1 MKKIGILHGKERS
14 FPDAFVE
21 RINSKNIPGIMA
33 EPVRIDKAMQ
43 GVHTGYSVIIDRI
56 SQDVPFYRTWL
67 KNAAVTGTAVINNPF
82 WWSADDKYFNNCL
95 MTKLDVPVPKTAIIP
110 SRDLPDD
117 TSSESFANL
126 AFPLDWESIFKYVG
140 FPAYMKPFAGGGW
153 KHVYKLTS
161 SEDFFTK
168 HSETGQLVMLLQEEI
183 VFTEYYRCYCI
194 GGKYVRIMPYEPRNP
209 HHLRYVA
216 DFKPTPERLKQ
227 MTDIVLR
234 INKYLGYDFN
244 TVELAVRD
252 GVPYAIDF
260 CNPAPDAEVTSVGQE
275 NFDWVVET
283 AATYAIEK
291 AMENKEGQDN
301 LTWGEYVRRGANK
314 TPLV

>member
-14 FPDAFVE
+14 FPEAFIARV
-21 RINSKNIPGIMA
+21 NSKNVPGVIA

-43 GVHTGYSVIIDRI
+43 GEPSGYSVIIDRI

-95 MTKLDVPVPKTAIIP
+95 MTKVGVPVPKTAIIP

-117 TSSESFANL
+117 TSNDSFSNL
-126 AFPLDWESIFKYVG
+126 AYPLDWDAIFSNVG

-153 KHVYKLTS
+153 KHVYRLTGP
-161 SEDFFTK
+161 EDFFQK
-168 HSETGQLVMLLQEEI
+168 HAETGQLVMLLQEEI

-194 GGKYVRIMPYEPRNP
+194 GGKYVRIMSYEPRNP

-216 DFKPTPERLKQ
+216 DFSPSPERLKQ

-260 CNPAPDAEVTSVGQE
+260 CNPAPDADLPSVGAE
-275 NFDWVVET
+275 NFEWVVET
-283 AATYAIEK
+283 AANYAIEK
-291 AMENKEGQDN
+291 ALSIKEGQDN
-301 LTWGEYVRRGANK
+301 LTWGEYVKRSSGG